1 MESSQLDVDDT
12 FYVIVTGANSGVGF
26 ATCCRL
32 IDEFL
37 ATRPQSHTLVLIPT
51 TRSSRKSDDT
61 VKQLRTHLAK
71 ASREAE
77 KRVPGIGSILE
88 KRVRFQPEMLDLC
101 SLISVQACG
110 RRLNKTIPKIDALIC
125 NAGIG
130 GWTGVNWLWAAYKI
144 LTDWV
149 HSTTWPEGFKIA
161 SVGLVTGP
169 QVPTTGTA
177 PATAN
182 GKKGQAGSS
191 TSSREP
197 PLGEVFCANV
207 FGHYLLGHYCAPLLR
222 AARPQAGRIIWTSSL
237 EAYASEFKL
246 EDFQG
251 LTTDMAYESG
261 KRLTDVLALTY
272 DTPAAQP
279 YSSRY
284 FETNEAPNGEGGEG
298 DRTPRMYLSHP
309 GIVNTT
315 IFPLPFPWIMS
326 WLWLFTSYMGRWLG
340 SQWHVVQPYMA
351 AVAPVWLALAA
362 QSTLDEVEGREGK
375 GKWGSATDRAGNER
389 VVRTEVE
396 GWGFGGVVG
405 DSAGKKGRRRGA
417 VDLKEGEREKFE
429 KLGSVCWREMEKL
442 REEWEGRLAAA

>member
-1 MESSQLDVDDT
+1 MESSQLDPNDT
-12 FYVIVTGANSGVGF
+12 FYAIVTGANSGVGL

-37 ATRPQSHTLVLIPT
+37 QTRPQSHTLVLIPT

-61 VKQLRTHLAK
+61 VKQLRAHLAK
-71 ASREAE
+71 TCQKSE
-77 KRVPGIGSILE
+77 KRVPGIGSVLE
-88 KRVRFQPEMLDLC
+88 KRVRFQAEMLDLC

-110 RRLNKTIPKIDALIC
+110 RRLRNTIPKLDVLIC

-130 GWTGVNWLWAAYKI
+130 GWTGLNWWRATYKI

-169 QVPTTGTA
+169 QVPPTGSAPPTA
-177 PATAN
+177 K
-182 GKKGQAGSS
+182 GKRGSGG
-191 TSSREP
+191 TPEP

-207 FGHYLLGHYCAPLLR
+207 FGHYLLGHYCAPLLK

-251 LTTDMAYESG
+251 LTSNMAYESG

-272 DTPAAQP
+272 DTPAARP

-284 FETNEAPNGEGGEG
+284 FETDDANTSDN
-298 DRTPRMYLSHP
+298 RPRMYLSHP
-309 GIVNTT
+309 GIVNTA
-315 IFPLPFPWIMS
+315 IISLPFPWIMN
-326 WLWLFTSYMGRWLG
+326 WLYMVALYIGRWLG
-340 SQWHVVQPYMA
+340 SQWHTVEPYTS
-351 AVAPVWLALAA
+351 AVSAVWLALAA
-362 QSTLDEVEGREGK
+362 QSTLEQVEGREGK
-375 GKWGSATDRAGNER
+375 GKWGSATDRMGNER
-389 VVRTEVE
+389 VMRTEVE
-396 GWGFGGVVG
+396 GWGFGGIVG
-405 DSAGKKGRRRGA
+405 DCAGKKGRKRGA
-417 VDLKEGEREKFE
+417 VDLKEGERDKFE
-429 KLGSVCWREMEKL
+429 GLGSVCWREMEKL